1 MLSYYHT
8 NLPLLFT
15 VNLWKKIESDKF
27 LFFFGHIL
35 QTYLFVGQLAPA
47 VDDIGDGVGR

>member
-8 NLPLLFT
+8 ILSLLFP
-15 VNLWKKIESDKF
+15 VNLWTTIESDKF